1 MLTPM
6 RKHAIDDII
15 RILVAKYK
23 AATESS
29 FYTSRI
35 FITNLSQK
43 LIEKHIIQY
52 RFEIGLEEIKEY
64 LNRLPEAHTESYN
77 IFADSARDQYNGVS
91 TEIILMLIG
100 KDYNDVIDYFN
111 N

>member
-6 RKHAIDDII
+6 RKHAIDDMI

-52 RFEIGLEEIKEY
+52 RFEVGLEEIKEY
-64 LNRLPEAHTESYN
+64 LKSLPEAHTESYN
-77 IFADSARDQYNGVS
+77 IFADSTREQYGVS
-91 TEIILMLIG
+91 TEIMLTLVG